1 MKRITSY
8 LLSAIFILSC
18 LSIGAF
24 ASGEPRYTLSD
35 TTVNAGDVFT
45 VEVAIADNP
54 GIISLRFKVEYD
66 STALELQSVTD
77 TGLLK
82 GYTAPSPTIASP
94 YTLRWADS
102 LATSDNSASGTVVK
116 LTFKALKGTETTVTV
131 IHEEART
138 CNGKKIAFA
147 GISASINITSSI
159 VTGDIDGDEDVTMKD
174 VLVMRRYIAG
184 LLELSDEQI
193 SRGDFDGDE
202 DITMK
207 DVLKARRI
215 IAGLD

>member
-1 MKRITSY
+1 MKRIISY
-8 LLSAIFILSC
+8 LLSALFILSC
-18 LSIGAF
+18 ISAGAF

-102 LATSDNSASGTVVK
+102 AATSDNSASGAVEK
-116 LTFKALKGTETTVTV
+116 LTFKALKVAEATVA
-131 IHEEART
+131 IKHEEART
-138 CNGKKIAFA
+138 SNGTKIAFA
-147 GISASINITSSI
+147 GTSASIKIASNTVI
-159 VTGDIDGDEDVTMKD
+159 GDMDGDGEVTMKD

-184 LLELSDEQI
+184 PLELSDEQI

-207 DVLKARRI
+207 DVLRARRI